1 MPHDTRPALTIHFLT
16 VCFTTRPDPAQSRR
30 GGLLRGNG
38 RQPRSEAEERE
49 FRRRAAAL
57 NIAISPYFRRGGTK

>member
-1 MPHDTRPALTIHFLT
+1 MPTWPLNFSMPPRPS
-16 VCFTTRPDPAQSRR
+16 VQSRR
-30 GGLLRGNG
+30 GGLLRGSG